1 MKDWLSRRL
10 EAWADRHDRRD
21 EEFAALVGRN
31 LDAMSD
37 RRTLRSYVAILA
49 AANAFV
55 WLSVIVLPK
64 DVGRAWDTVN
74 DLDEK
79 IGVAVIAIVFGLG
92 MWLTYALFRLNFPDL
107 EDPVFEKDVLASF
120 NYSLHST
127 KRWRIWLVSV
137 IGGVLNVLA
146 LIFLEVFLSFGL

>member
-107 EDPVFEKDVLASF
+107 EDL
-120 NYSLHST
+120 YSKKMCWQALITHST
-127 KRWRIWLVSV
+127 LQSV
-137 IGGVLNVLA
+137 GESG
-146 LIFLEVFLSFGL
+146 SFPL